1 VKTTFSVVAITICVY
16 APARGQQA
24 PETAGVTLSQAI
36 ALALTRE
43 PATRAAR
50 AEVEVARGTR
60 LQASVRAN
68 PTMSLERRDE
78 PGGTDSATEVGIEW
92 PLELFRR
99 GPRVAVAD
107 ADLSVAE
114 HEAADVRRRL
124 AGDVAVAYGEVA
136 GAVRELA
143 IMDDVLGAATRQL
156 ELLRARVAQGSTPAL
171 DRDMV
176 DVEVRKIQVERLAQV
191 ARSERALIRL
201 KRLLGMRPDAPLRVT
216 QPLEELAVALGA
228 DGALS
233 AARPDILAS
242 EARVRAEE
250 QRVLAA
256 RAESRPDVT
265 LFGSY
270 MRMDAGFPQQGLS
283 AGGGLERVRGQFN
296 YLAVGAMV
304 TLPLW
309 NRQHGAIAAAAAAR
323 EGATARLEATQL
335 TAASEIAEARV
346 RHEQA
351 RAALSLHESGI
362 RPLAQRNLD
371 TVRETYQLGRATV
384 FEVLAEQRRYLEAE
398 RAYTEA
404 LSEAYASRVS
414 LSRAIGDS
422 R

>member
-1 VKTTFSVVAITICVY
+1 MKTTFSVVAITICVY